1 MIAND
6 SRLLRGEVRVHLT
19 GEAGA
24 LPALREA
31 LAGHTGIA
39 TVGLTTRLDELAE
52 LNGSVDVILHA
63 ARDGADLDAEL
74 ALLRERSQAPIA
86 LAVDADSALAER
98 ALGAAVAEVLLMP
111 SSPEAVV
118 FAIRR
123 AANAA
128 PVSASAQSHGR
139 IIGICSA
146 KGGSGK
152 SVVACN
158 LAVMLARSG
167 QRTLLLD
174 LDLRFGDAAIM
185 LGLRPEKTIADLAA
199 SPGDLDLD
207 KLGGYTVEHSSGL
220 RLLAAPTRPEQGDQV
235 DDPRLHRLLDVARAG
250 YDSVVVDTGGAFD
263 PATLV
268 AVEHADD
275 LFFVVGRD
283 LPCLKDSVAALRTF
297 ELIGIPVTKAGFIA
311 NRRGIGSGLKRDELA
326 TVLDRKPR
334 FELPDDGGVLAAINS
349 GQPVVLAHPRGRF
362 SRAVK
367 ELADALVSAPSS
379 AARAS

>member
-86 LAVDADSALAER
+86 LVVDAGSALAER

-111 SSPEAVV
+111 LSPEAVV

-139 IIGICSA
+139 ILGICSA

-220 RLLAAPTRPEQGDQV
+220 HLLAAPTRPEQGDQV

-250 YDSVVVDTGGAFD
+250 YANV
-263 PATLV
+263 
-268 AVEHADD
+268 

-311 NRRGIGSGLKRDELA
+311 NRRGIGGGLKRDELA

-334 FELPDDGGVLAAINS
+334 FELPDDGDVLAAVNS

-362 SRAVK
+362 SRAVR